1 MHPLKWLLTLAVAG
15 IAAAGLFIYTGVY
28 HIGADAPHHPI
39 TLKLIETLRERS
51 IAVRA
56 EKIIVPPNLFDNER
70 VRRGAGNYEA
80 MCTGCHLK
88 PGMQESEMRLGLYP
102 QPPKL
107 AEYKHDEPAMQFWAI
122 KHGIKMTAMPAWS
135 KGGMDDETIWDMV
148 ALLQTLPDLSTSE
161 YQQLV
166 ASSEG
171 HAHAGVNGSAHGQSD
186 AHHESASES
195 MPMTEHPHQAQ
206 DSAQPADHHAEPK
219 PAMKPQSHDD
229 TGSKPH
235 AH

>member
-1 MHPLKWLLTLAVAG
+1 MNPLKWLLALAVAG
-15 IAAAGLFIYTGVY
+15 IAAAGLFIYTGIY
-28 HIGADAPHHPI
+28 NIGADAPHYPA
-39 TLKLIETLRERS
+39 TYKLIETLRNRS

-56 EKIIVPPNLFDNER
+56 EAIEVPANLFDNER

-107 AEYKHDEPAMQFWAI
+107 SEHADDPGEQFWVI

-148 ALLQTLPDLSTSE
+148 ALLQALPELSEQE
-161 YQQLV
+161 YQQFV
-166 ASSEG
+166 ASSDG
-171 HAHAGVNGSAHGQSD
+171 HAHAGASSDSSDHHGAAAEPTGHHGGQPHRDDSAEKPS
-186 AHHESASES
+186 ESAT
-195 MPMTEHPHQAQ
+195 MK
-206 DSAQPADHHAEPK
+206 K
-219 PAMKPQSHDD
+219 PSHHDD
-229 TGSKPH
+229 AGSKPH